1 MTPFQFAGIAVCA
14 VFGLV
19 SLLRLPRSRPRWPAI
34 LGVVLGVLGAVTI
47 RDPDM
52 TTRWARLVGIT
63 RGADLLFYL
72 LTLAFVGSWFY
83 FYQKLRTL
91 TNDIT
96 SLVRANALRDVPVDR
111 DVPNPSAAGGDSPVA

>member
-14 VFGLV
+14 LFGLV
-19 SLLRLPRSRPRWPAI
+19 SLLRIPRSRPRWPAI
-34 LGVVLGVLGAVTI
+34 LGAVLGILGAVTI

-96 SLVRANALRDVPVDR
+96 ALVRANALRDVSADPEAPR
-111 DVPNPSAAGGDSPVA
+111 PPSVGGGAPRA